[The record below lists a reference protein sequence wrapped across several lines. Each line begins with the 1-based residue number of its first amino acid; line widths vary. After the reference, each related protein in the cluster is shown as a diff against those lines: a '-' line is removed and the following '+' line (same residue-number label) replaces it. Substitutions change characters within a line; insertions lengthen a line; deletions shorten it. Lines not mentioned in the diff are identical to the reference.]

1 MNDVIKITL
10 VFAVL
15 AALVPALV
23 FIGRDKPEG
32 SQVSAVPAS
41 GRTVRVLSES
51 TGKTAD
57 YDETEFIAL
66 SLMAQIPES
75 YENEAIKAQAVLIRT
90 YLERRRRAEKESP
103 TKELKG
109 ALVSDNRQKYQ
120 SFFTKAQ
127 AKKYFGKDFENV
139 FSRLCRLT
147 ADTKTE
153 VLLYDGEPVL
163 PAYHA
168 VSCGVTRS
176 AKDAWGQDIP
186 YLVSVKSPQDNKSP
200 DYEAVITLTVG
211 ELQKRLEKAFPDI
224 DFSKAEKKTLTELET
239 DKNGIISKALVC
251 GNEVSSGELCAALGL
266 SSPCAEVK
274 YKSGKFTFTTHGLG
288 HLVGLSLYG
297 ANSMA
302 HDGKDHRD
310 ILEYYFKGAKVE
322 QKAP

>member
-109 ALVSDNRQKYQ
+109 ALVSDDRQKYQ

-127 AKKYFGKDFENV
+127 AKKYFGKDYESV
-139 FSRLCRLT
+139 FSRLCR
-147 ADTKTE
+147 
-153 VLLYDGEPVL
+153 
-163 PAYHA
+163 
-168 VSCGVTRS
+168 
-176 AKDAWGQDIP
+176 
-186 YLVSVKSPQDNKSP
+186 
-200 DYEAVITLTVG
+200 
-211 ELQKRLEKAFPDI
+211 
-224 DFSKAEKKTLTELET
+224 
-239 DKNGIISKALVC
+239 
-251 GNEVSSGELCAALGL
+251 
-266 SSPCAEVK
+266 
-274 YKSGKFTFTTHGLG
+274 
-288 HLVGLSLYG
+288 
-297 ANSMA
+297 
-302 HDGKDHRD
+302 
-310 ILEYYFKGAKVE
+310 
-322 QKAP
+322 

>member
-75 YENEAIKAQAVLIRT
+75 YEDEAN
-90 YLERRRRAEKESP
+90 LERRRRAEKESP

-109 ALVSDNRQKYQ
+109 ALVSDDRQKYQ

-163 PAYHA
+163 PVIMPWAYRSDLRASHWWHA
-168 VSCGVTRS
+168 ARLSY
-176 AKDAWGQDIP
+176 IP
-186 YLVSVKSPQDNKSP
+186 TSSQYAGRCSP
-200 DYEAVITLTVG
+200 
-211 ELQKRLEKAFPDI
+211 
-224 DFSKAEKKTLTELET
+224 
-239 DKNGIISKALVC
+239 
-251 GNEVSSGELCAALGL
+251 
-266 SSPCAEVK
+266 
-274 YKSGKFTFTTHGLG
+274 
-288 HLVGLSLYG
+288 
-297 ANSMA
+297 
-302 HDGKDHRD
+302 
-310 ILEYYFKGAKVE
+310 
-322 QKAP
+322 